1 MLRELAAIGIARSVA
16 ADAVTEVFGALDET
30 ALLNAAL
37 ARRLRRGVTLDD
49 HASRRRIIQA
59 LLRQGFSMDAIRR
72 AMREQTDE

>member
-1 MLRELAAIGIARSVA
+1 
-16 ADAVTEVFGALDET
+16 VTEVFGALDET

-49 HASRRRIIQA
+49 PASRRRIIQA